1 MIRQARRAALR
12 PKAHLAACRTC
23 PAEANCP
30 HSSHYTQSGACAH
43 VAHACAGFR
52 ATDYSKVDA
61 AIRKKNAQTFYGS
74 KHERLALTDVELTM
88 ARGQSDVVEL
98 ERQVIFR
105 LGVRG
110 MVYIADAVGT
120 LAPGGRYTSRIYEPK
135 GQKSMIYLLK
145 RRIVELAYPE
155 VEFFEVNQ

>member
-1 MIRQARRAALR
+1 MIRNVRRAALK

-23 PAEANCP
+23 PPGANCP
-30 HSSHYTQSGACAH
+30 ASNHYTTAGGCVIKAH
-43 VAHACAGFR
+43 NCVGFR
-52 ATDYSKVDA
+52 ATDYAKADA
-61 AIRKKNAQTFYGS
+61 AIRKKNSQTFYGS
-74 KHERLALTDVELTM
+74 KHERLALTDVELAM

-98 ERQVIFR
+98 RRQVSFR

-120 LAPGGRYTSRIYEPK
+120 LAPGGRFSSRIYEPK
-135 GQKSMIYLLK
+135 GQKSMIYMFK

-155 VEFFEVNQ
+155 VEFLEISV